1 MKAKSYKLKYVPT
14 VQQLRDAGFRPGGS
28 WMHENAF
35 MFAERRF
42 AYELSVSICFFPDL
56 GVWDDFYNI
65 LVLDEEFGQ
74 PYTPFYSEN
83 YKKDI
88 KGFPVLEYCI
98 RQYNDFLDSFD
109 FLEQVKEDA
118 MVVSDVASL
127 AQWEEAKIHILLRP
141 EYAMMG
147 ISLNEAEEGVL
158 LNIYSY
164 FIREHLRKRREGKE

>member
-35 MFAERRF
+35 MFAERCF

-56 GVWDDFYNI
+56 DVWDDFHNI

-88 KGFPVLEYCI
+88 KDFPVLEYCI

-109 FLEQVKEDA
+109 FLEEVKEEDDG
-118 MVVSDVASL
+118 SD
-127 AQWEEAKIHILLRP
+127 
-141 EYAMMG
+141 
-147 ISLNEAEEGVL
+147 
-158 LNIYSY
+158 
-164 FIREHLRKRREGKE
+164 

>member
-42 AYELSVSICFFPDL
+42 AHKLSVSICFLPDL
-56 GVWDDFYNI
+56 DVWDDFNNI

-88 KGFPVLEYCI
+88 KYFPVLESCI

-109 FLEQVKEDA
+109 FLEEIKEEDNG
-118 MVVSDVASL
+118 SD
-127 AQWEEAKIHILLRP
+127 
-141 EYAMMG
+141 
-147 ISLNEAEEGVL
+147 
-158 LNIYSY
+158 
-164 FIREHLRKRREGKE
+164 

>member
-88 KGFPVLEYCI
+88 KYFPVLESCI

-109 FLEQVKEDA
+109 FLEEIKEEDNG
-118 MVVSDVASL
+118 SD
-127 AQWEEAKIHILLRP
+127 
-141 EYAMMG
+141 
-147 ISLNEAEEGVL
+147 
-158 LNIYSY
+158 
-164 FIREHLRKRREGKE
+164 